1 MILINF
7 LIPIV
12 PAEEIIPKA
21 SDRTTAGN
29 NSDKNTQT
37 KAQTKQIKN
46 LVSDAKTIYI
56 IEIAQTTPQSSG
68 GFKNI

>member
-1 MILINF
+1 MDLLLAYFLKKKLKMETRMILINF

-29 NSDKNTQT
+29 NSDKNT
-37 KAQTKQIKN
+37 
-46 LVSDAKTIYI
+46 
-56 IEIAQTTPQSSG
+56 
-68 GFKNI
+68 